1 MFSYICNR
9 QMLRSCVD
17 ASLFVE
23 VNISHHFSSAW
34 VLLCDFKWALWLNT
48 LLHFEQGNGFSPVW
62 NLSCF
67 LKHHSCQISCLIW
80 SRHAAFHLCG
90 SLHGYLEYHHDQIF
104 CHLVLYC
111 KLAEI
116 RYFWCPVLIPK
127 SGQIGRISPDIRPGY
142 PVFWW
147 FLLIS

>member
-1 MFSYICNR
+1 
-9 QMLRSCVD
+9 MLRSCVD

-48 LLHFEQGNGFSPVW
+48 LLHFEQGNGFSSVW

-90 SLHGYLEYHHDQIF
+90 SLHGYIECHHDQIF
-104 CHLVLYC
+104 CHLWSKSMTFLLYWPDHVSSIHHFF
-111 KLAEI
+111 KKFFSHFEQANG
-116 RYFWCPVLIPK
+116 F
-127 SGQIGRISPDIRPGY
+127 SPL
-142 PVFWW
+142 W
-147 FLLIS
+147 FLFFMFL